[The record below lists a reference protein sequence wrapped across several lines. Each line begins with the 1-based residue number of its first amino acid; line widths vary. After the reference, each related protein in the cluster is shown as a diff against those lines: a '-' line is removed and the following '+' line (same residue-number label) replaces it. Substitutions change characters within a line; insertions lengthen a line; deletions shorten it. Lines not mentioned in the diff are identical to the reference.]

1 MRIVVYEVDTGEN
14 LIFPMNPE
22 EIQVKA
28 ATRFQ
33 SYDIMNK
40 GEVKLPLGEELT
52 GFSWSGKLPGRAR
65 RNDPF
70 VISWT
75 DPKAIQGLW
84 SEWRSKGTLLVLY
97 ASDTPINHDVYLE
110 DYNVTYSGGNGD
122 YDYDISFVV
131 AKPLIVKT
139 EDTKEKETSTG
150 VANNKTEP
158 RPSVIAKTYVVKTG
172 DSLWAIAE
180 AELGSGERLKDIA
193 TLNNIENP
201 DKIYPGQELKMPE
214 V

>member
-122 YDYDISFVV
+122 YDYDISFVH
-131 AKPLIVKT
+131 AKPITIETIGAQGEDTTGIGDYTTNERGTSPEVTTYIVKSG
-139 EDTKEKETSTG
+139 DTCW
-150 VANNKTEP
+150 
-158 RPSVIAKTYVVKTG
+158 
-172 DSLWAIAE
+172 SLAHSLLNDASRQYEIAE
-180 AELGSGERLKDIA
+180 
-193 TLNNIENP
+193 LNGITAP
-201 DKIYPGQELKMPE
+201 YTIYPGQELKIPE

>member
-75 DPKAIQGLW
+75 DPKAIQ
-84 SEWRSKGTLLVLY
+84 
-97 ASDTPINHDVYLE
+97 
-110 DYNVTYSGGNGD
+110 
-122 YDYDISFVV
+122 
-131 AKPLIVKT
+131 
-139 EDTKEKETSTG
+139 
-150 VANNKTEP
+150 
-158 RPSVIAKTYVVKTG
+158 
-172 DSLWAIAE
+172 
-180 AELGSGERLKDIA
+180 
-193 TLNNIENP
+193 
-201 DKIYPGQELKMPE
+201 
-214 V
+214 